1 MRQVFVLIVVFAT
14 LSFVFCANT
23 MVDKLKGTANVNA
36 KLQTSGATNKLQ
48 RTQPVQAA
56 RLNAPIRSKRSVPV
70 AKLQNTNTK
79 LQSHG
84 VNLNAGGKATLKA
97 SPNQLKTNMLKGG
110 YGYDSY
116 GYDSYGYDSYSYES
130 YCDPYD
136 SYCDSYESY
145 SYCDPYDS
153 YCDSYESDYYSYE
166 SYCDPYYDS
175 YCDSYEYYKK

>member
-1 MRQVFVLIVVFAT
+1 MRKVFVLIAVLAT
-14 LSFVFCANT
+14 LSFVFGANT
-23 MVDKLKGTANVNA
+23 LADKLKATANSNA
-36 KLQTSGATNKLQ
+36 KLQASGTPNKLQ

-56 RLNAPIRSKRSVPV
+56 RLNAPVRSKRSVPV
-70 AKLQNTNTK
+70 AR
-79 LQSHG
+79 
-84 VNLNAGGKATLKA
+84 LNAKAKVQSSGAKLNTVGQAALKA
-97 SPNQLKTNMLKGG
+97 SPNQLKTSMLKGG